1 MTNAS
6 CCHRRGSSLQ
16 GFQGDAALSFHPW
29 VFLHRLLFIT
39 LCSPFL
45 KLPPRLSWVL
55 ISVGVP
61 AAGLPSPLAAGRD
74 TSITCPGRNV
84 TFPTRG
90 AGQVLWSSF
99 LPVLRLSQSGSCQ
112 SSRLTMA
119 VALSPVLLLFSLN
132 SFPHSSP
139 ISDFSEAG
147 RGAVF
152 YSLWWVCCV
161 SWREVFLGERHDFL
175 CLQA

>member
-1 MTNAS
+1 MQLHVKRDHARGPGPNARSLGRAEVTNAC

-39 LCSPFL
+39 LCSSFL

-61 AAGLPSPLAAGRD
+61 VAGLRSPLAAGRD
-74 TSITCPGRNV
+74 TSIARPGRNI

-90 AGQVLWSSF
+90 AGQILWPCF
-99 LPVLRLSQSGSCQ
+99 LPVLGLSQSGSCQ
-112 SSRLTMA
+112 STRLTTA

-139 ISDFSEAG
+139 FSEAG
-147 RGAVF
+147 QDA
-152 YSLWWVCCV
+152 V
-161 SWREVFLGERHDFL
+161 SW
-175 CLQA
+175 